1 MWAPIQVAESEW
13 LLFPRGPRWDA
24 GQYSEACDREDGTT
38 DREDCA
44 QVLDPRDTRAKK
56 SELVYPPRWIE
67 RELTSRTWRVS
78 LRPVFTAA
86 GGNRGYKRPPLYR
99 RGSIK
104 MNQMHPELH
113 H

>member
-13 LLFPRGPRWDA
+13 LLFGGGA
-24 GQYSEACDREDGTT
+24 GTQGNMSEACGDREDGTT

-67 RELTSRTWRVS
+67 RELASPTWRGAAS
-78 LRPVFTAA
+78 RRGTAA
-86 GGNRGYKRPPLYR
+86 GGNRGYQATAFCNR
-99 RGSIK
+99 IVA
-104 MNQMHPELH
+104 
-113 H
+113 